1 MKITGKRC
9 GVAHRKILKNHR
21 FQGGGV
27 LKAITQHVWQRG
39 LKQTSVFLWNQ
50 SAFSWRSKQILIWEE
65 RGNWLSLEN
74 EVLAKKQEYNPRQK
88 YLLKVSRIWS
98 NSYLSDCLIQFYHSF
113 IYHNLCRSTFQIAN
127 FDWLLKLELD

>member
-1 MKITGKRC
+1 M
-9 GVAHRKILKNHR
+9 
-21 FQGGGV
+21 

-74 EVLAKKQEYNPRQK
+74 EVLAKKQEYNPRQRP
-88 YLLKVSRIWS
+88 LLKVLIEFLYFVS
-98 NSYLSDCLIQFYHSF
+98 NLNVSF
-113 IYHNLCRSTFQIAN
+113 ISYI
-127 FDWLLKLELD
+127 